1 MDSKKRN
8 LIREFITFNI
18 VGILN
23 TVITFLIYSGLV
35 FIGIHYK
42 LSLIFDYC
50 FGIVFS
56 FFLNKS
62 FTFQHTGLVTF
73 QMVIF
78 MIGSYLAVFA
88 VNLFLLTILVEK
100 FNFNKYAAQAMAL
113 SVSAGLSFFVQK
125 FFIFHKKDG
134 ETGY

>member
-1 MDSKKRN
+1 
-8 LIREFITFNI
+8 
-18 VGILN
+18 
-23 TVITFLIYSGLV
+23 
-35 FIGIHYK
+35 
-42 LSLIFDYC
+42 
-50 FGIVFS
+50 
-56 FFLNKS
+56 
-62 FTFQHTGLVTF
+62 
-73 QMVIF
+73 MVIF